1 MTQKVISMEIPPGI
15 QRDGTQFDAP
25 CYTDGR
31 WVRFQRTRPRKI
43 GGYDAVFLN
52 ASGIS
57 RGMAM
62 STVNGFNYV
71 VSGYSGGLEQWI
83 TSPVGG
89 AGSGP
94 YKYTLSNFTSNVNN
108 LWQFDIAYDSTGN
121 NTNNIV
127 AHPGQNL
134 SYMTSSTATPVLYGT
149 FPGNS
154 SSLTLSKVG
163 VFTASANT
171 TNGSATVTLTAANVR
186 VGAGQTVTGT
196 GIPSSTTVSSVLG
209 NTVTLSAAATAST
222 TAPLSGVNL
231 TGTSGQF
238 SSTATTGLAIG
249 QLINISG
256 STTSTTLGGLYAT
269 NSSGRF
275 NYSGT
280 VLSVGTPIT
289 ISGSATNTALS
300 SSYAISTAGGF
311 SCVASATPLSVGQ
324 QVIVSGTATDT
335 VLGTVFSTNT
345 TANFTCTS
353 ATPLAIGQ
361 IVTVSGTAT
370 ATSLTNIYT
379 TSTSGAFACT
389 STSTLAVGQTVTV
402 SGTAAATALSNV
414 QSTSAAGTFAFN
426 TSSTVLQVGQT
437 VTISGATSTTAL
449 SSVVITGT
457 AGTFQCAAAPVGLY
471 IGQPVVISGTF
482 GGTGSITGYSSPT
495 TYYIITT
502 NGTTTFTLSTSL
514 GGAAVTTVAGTPTG
528 VTYTLSAATITG
540 YSTPTTY
547 YIIATNG
554 TSSFTL
560 STTAGGAA
568 VVTTVGAT
576 TGLTVNANALAI
588 TGYSTPTTYY
598 IIATNGSS
606 TFTLSTTSGGAAV
619 TTTIGAGTGL
629 TLNANALSISG
640 YSTPTS
646 YYVIATNGSSTF
658 QLSTTSGGAAVTTT
672 AGPGTGLTFTAKAS
686 NIAAATY
693 YIIATNGGTTFTLS
707 TTPTGSGVTTTIG
720 PTTGLSVTAQATVIT
735 GYTSPKVYY
744 VIATDGASYFQL
756 SATSGGAA
764 IANTVGPVT
773 GLSFSLNTPSA
784 LSGVAIT
791 GIAGQFSC
799 SASPALLQ
807 VGQPVVISGAFGGTG
822 SITGYLNSTT
832 YYIIATD
839 GTTTFTLSATLGGPA
854 ITTTAGTPTGLTY
867 TLSGA
872 VITGYPGTSSYYIIA
887 TNGTSTFQISATSGG
902 TPLVTAIGTTTS
914 LTFTVSNPVTL
925 TFDNNISVSGGCVV
939 LHPYLFVYG
948 DNGLIQNS
956 SAGDFANWVSA
967 DANSNNVSTGKI
979 VKGLPIR
986 GGSTSPSGMFWAV
999 DALIRVSFQ
1008 PSSAGGQNFYW
1019 TYDLVS
1025 SQTSIM
1031 SSSCVI
1037 EYDGIFYWIGV
1048 DRFLSYNGAVQ
1059 EIPNELNQ
1067 NYFFDNVNIAQRQK
1081 VWASKVSR
1089 FGEIWWFYPKGN
1101 ATECTDA
1108 IIYNVRNKSW
1118 YDAGEA
1124 PGARRSAGVFSEVF
1138 PKPFWAG
1145 NETFGITFS
1154 QALATVNTTT
1164 TLVLNVADNR
1174 VIVGMTITGLYIPV
1188 NTTVTNVAGTT
1199 ITMSNA
1205 ATSSGTITVT
1215 FTGNNYKLWQHETGY
1230 DAIDLTNVTA
1240 IQSYF
1245 ETNSIGTLGG
1255 LVGTQQQPG
1264 DNLWTRLER
1273 VEPDFVQTGTMT
1285 VTVTGQG
1292 YADDAVVDSVPYP
1305 FDPTTLKIDMRE
1317 QRREMRLRFES
1328 NVAGGTYQTGRVLLS
1343 VTTGDSRSTGN
1354 P

>member
-89 AGSGP
+89 VGSGP
-94 YKYTLSNFTSNVNN
+94 YKYTLSNFTPDVNN
-108 LWQFDIAYDSTGN
+108 SWQFDIAYDSTGD
-121 NTNNIV
+121 NTNNLV

-134 SYMTSSTATPVLYGT
+134 TYMTSSTATPVLYGT

-154 SSLTLSKVG
+154 GSLTLSKVG
-163 VFTASANT
+163 VFTATGAT
-171 TNGSATVTLTAANVR
+171 TNGSTIFSLDTGNVR
-186 VGAGQTVTGT
+186 VAAGQSISGT
-196 GIPSSTTVSSVLG
+196 GIPVGATVKSADIGVINFTASCAGTALTTTGSPALVVNMVVTVAGGASLGRVVSGSGNSWVVSIGGVYASQTMVASTTGITL
-209 NTVTLSAAATAST
+209 VTMSAAATAS
-222 TAPLSGVNL
+222 
-231 TGTSGQF
+231 
-238 SSTATTGLAIG
+238 
-249 QLINISG
+249 
-256 STTSTTLGGLYAT
+256 
-269 NSSGRF
+269 
-275 NYSGT
+275 
-280 VLSVGTPIT
+280 
-289 ISGSATNTALS
+289 
-300 SSYAISTAGGF
+300 
-311 SCVASATPLSVGQ
+311 
-324 QVIVSGTATDT
+324 
-335 VLGTVFSTNT
+335 
-345 TANFTCTS
+345 
-353 ATPLAIGQ
+353 
-361 IVTVSGTAT
+361 
-370 ATSLTNIYT
+370 
-379 TSTSGAFACT
+379 
-389 STSTLAVGQTVTV
+389 
-402 SGTAAATALSNV
+402 
-414 QSTSAAGTFAFN
+414 
-426 TSSTVLQVGQT
+426 
-437 VTISGATSTTAL
+437 
-449 SSVVITGT
+449 
-457 AGTFQCAAAPVGLY
+457 
-471 IGQPVVISGTF
+471 
-482 GGTGSITGYSSPT
+482 GSIT
-495 TYYIITT
+495 
-502 NGTTTFTLSTSL
+502 
-514 GGAAVTTVAGTPTG
+514 A
-528 VTYTLSAATITG
+528 
-540 YSTPTTY
+540 
-547 YIIATNG
+547 
-554 TSSFTL
+554 
-560 STTAGGAA
+560 
-568 VVTTVGAT
+568 
-576 TGLTVNANALAI
+576 
-588 TGYSTPTTYY
+588 
-598 IIATNGSS
+598 
-606 TFTLSTTSGGAAV
+606 
-619 TTTIGAGTGL
+619 
-629 TLNANALSISG
+629 
-640 YSTPTS
+640 
-646 YYVIATNGSSTF
+646 
-658 QLSTTSGGAAVTTT
+658 
-672 AGPGTGLTFTAKAS
+672 
-686 NIAAATY
+686 
-693 YIIATNGGTTFTLS
+693 
-707 TTPTGSGVTTTIG
+707 
-720 PTTGLSVTAQATVIT
+720 
-735 GYTSPKVYY
+735 
-744 VIATDGASYFQL
+744 
-756 SATSGGAA
+756 
-764 IANTVGPVT
+764 
-773 GLSFSLNTPSA
+773 
-784 LSGVAIT
+784 
-791 GIAGQFSC
+791 
-799 SASPALLQ
+799 
-807 VGQPVVISGAFGGTG
+807 
-822 SITGYLNSTT
+822 
-832 YYIIATD
+832 
-839 GTTTFTLSATLGGPA
+839 
-854 ITTTAGTPTGLTY
+854 
-867 TLSGA
+867 
-872 VITGYPGTSSYYIIA
+872 
-887 TNGTSTFQISATSGG
+887 
-902 TPLVTAIGTTTS
+902 
-914 LTFTVSNPVTL
+914 
-925 TFDNNISVSGGCVV
+925 TFDNNIAVSGGCVV

-967 DANSNNVSTGKI
+967 DANANNVSTGKI

-986 GGSTSPSGMFWAV
+986 GGSTSPSGLFWAV

-1008 PSSAGGQNFYW
+1008 PTSAGGQNFYW

-1048 DRFLSYNGAVQ
+1048 DRFLCYNGAVQ

-1089 FGEIWWFYPKGN
+1089 YGEIWWFYPKGT

-1145 NETFGITFS
+1145 NETFSVTFS
-1154 QALATVNTTT
+1154 QALATVNNTTA
-1164 TLVLNVADNR
+1164 LVLATADNR
-1174 VIVGMTITGLYIPV
+1174 IILGMTVTGLYIPA

-1205 ATSSGTITVT
+1205 ATSSGTLTVT
-1215 FTGNNYKLWQHETGY
+1215 FTGKNYKLWQHETGY

-1240 IQSYF
+1240 IQSYY

-1343 VTTGDSRSTGN
+1343 ITTGDSRSTGN